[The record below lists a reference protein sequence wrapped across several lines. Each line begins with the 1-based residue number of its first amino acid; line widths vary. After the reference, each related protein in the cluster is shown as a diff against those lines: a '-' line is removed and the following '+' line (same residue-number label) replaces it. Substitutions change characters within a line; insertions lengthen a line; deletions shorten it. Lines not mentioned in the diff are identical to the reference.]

1 MRPPSRPRRCT
12 ESLLRSARFKSCE
25 PPGLEAPLFPPHGF
39 RCCCRITHD
48 STTLAS
54 TPSPLRPSSRQAPRW
69 LRLLYAVVCY
79 LADDRIRK
87 EINFGP
93 ASVHVAL
100 VHEVSSHRRIGQ
112 KPVAPGSRVHVCCT
126 TITTS
131 TKAHV
136 SSPMEK
142 RKENREEAIGVLKVT
157 AYGRNQVH
165 SSPLNCSTY

>member
-1 MRPPSRPRRCT
+1 LQPLRPPSRPRRCA

-39 RCCCRITHD
+39 RGCCRITHD
-48 STTLAS
+48 SMTLAS

-100 VHEVSSHRRIGQ
+100 VHEVSSHRQIGQ
-112 KPVAPGSRVHVCCT
+112 KPVAPGLRVRVF
-126 TITTS
+126 
-131 TKAHV
+131 KAHI
-136 SSPMEK
+136 SSPEEK
-142 RKENREEAIGVLKVT
+142 KKKRCG
-157 AYGRNQVH
+157 
-165 SSPLNCSTY
+165 